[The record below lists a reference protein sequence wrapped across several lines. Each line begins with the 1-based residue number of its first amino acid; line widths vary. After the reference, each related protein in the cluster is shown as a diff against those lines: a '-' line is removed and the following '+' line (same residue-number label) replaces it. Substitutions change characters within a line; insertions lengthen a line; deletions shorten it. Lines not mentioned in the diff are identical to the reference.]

1 MIHISWKES
10 PGARKQIRMAGRNGA
25 IKGMQKVLHL
35 AKEKVP
41 VDTGNLRDSGHLEE
55 TQDSAVAVFDAPY
68 ALYVHEMDLHHER
81 GERKYLENA
90 LMEQAGSGE
99 MLRAV
104 EDSIREELT

>member
-1 MIHISWKES
+1 MIQIRWKEA
-10 PGARKQIRMAGRNGA
+10 PGARKQIRLAGRNGA
-25 IKGMQKVLHL
+25 IQGMRQVLQL

-41 VDTGNLRDSGHLEE
+41 VDTGRLRDSGHLEE
-55 TQDSAVAVFDAPY
+55 TRDGAWAVFDAPY

>member
-1 MIHISWKES
+1 MIHISWKEA
-10 PGARKQIRMAGRNGA
+10 PCARTRIRLAGRNGA
-25 IKGMQKVLHL
+25 VQGMQKVLQL
-35 AKEKVP
+35 AQEKVP

-55 TQDSAVAVFDAPY
+55 TRDGAVAVFDAPY